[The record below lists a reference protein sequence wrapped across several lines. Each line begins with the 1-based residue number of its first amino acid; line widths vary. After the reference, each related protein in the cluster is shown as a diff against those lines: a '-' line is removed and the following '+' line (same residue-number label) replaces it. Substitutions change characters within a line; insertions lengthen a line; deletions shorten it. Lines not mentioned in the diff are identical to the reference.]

1 MNRRDGH
8 TAKRLDSREDLLP
21 KLDEAGTILRCGE
34 LFQIGSRDKD
44 CGLGTHEDDAAQ

>member
-8 TAKRLDSREDLLP
+8 TAKRLNSCENLLA
-21 KLDEAGTILRCGE
+21 KLDEAGTILRSGE

-44 CGLGTHEDDAAQ
+44 RGFGTHEDDAAQ